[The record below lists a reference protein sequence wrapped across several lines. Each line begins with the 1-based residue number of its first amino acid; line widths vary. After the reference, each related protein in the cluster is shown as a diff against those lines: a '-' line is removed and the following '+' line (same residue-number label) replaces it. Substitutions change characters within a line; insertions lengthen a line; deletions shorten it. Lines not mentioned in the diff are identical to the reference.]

1 MNDWQIKGIALDKK
15 EELHNLLDELIN
27 VSGKDG
33 FSYGAFLWD
42 LIGKYADEGALTKM
56 IEDTRKHLNLL
67 LAEPDKIS

>member
-1 MNDWQIKGIALDKK
+1 MDKK
-15 EELHNLLDELIN
+15 EELQNLLNELIKVIDN
-27 VSGKDG
+27 DG
-33 FSYGAFLWD
+33 FSYGQFLWD